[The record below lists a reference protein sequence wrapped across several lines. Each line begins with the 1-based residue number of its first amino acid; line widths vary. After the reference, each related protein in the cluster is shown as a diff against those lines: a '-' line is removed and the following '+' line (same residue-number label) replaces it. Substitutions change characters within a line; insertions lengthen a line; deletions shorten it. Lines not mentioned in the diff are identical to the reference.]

1 MQNMQ
6 NEISFSRTTLEIAAC
21 STCYSTTEK
30 QIRSYVGMYVILYV
44 GQDAIDWKG
53 KKVLFLKSEK
63 IGGKSE
69 KK

>member
-1 MQNMQ
+1 MFSVC
-6 NEISFSRTTLEIAAC
+6 IS